1 MQIKS
6 FSILQEIIK
15 SAKIAD
21 IYIFVFLKREAKHQ
35 QSKTRTIMSIMT
47 LYLSITQ
54 LNGWVVREF
63 NGWVVRAFAFS
74 SGGRRFVST
83 HNITNM

>member
-15 SAKIAD
+15 SAKIAN

-35 QSKTRTIMSIMT
+35 QSTTSTIMSICT
-47 LYLSITQ
+47 CYL
-54 LNGWVVREF
+54 LNISYRMELS
-63 NGWVVRAFAFS
+63 GWVVRALAFS
-74 SGGRRFVST
+74 SGGRWFVST